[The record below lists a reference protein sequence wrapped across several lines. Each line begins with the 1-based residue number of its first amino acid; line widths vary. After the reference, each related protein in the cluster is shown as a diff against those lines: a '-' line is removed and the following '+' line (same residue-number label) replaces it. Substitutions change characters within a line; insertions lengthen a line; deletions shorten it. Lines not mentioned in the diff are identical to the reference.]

1 MSEEEIRKALEIIK
15 QPITVNC
22 IEYKY
27 FDRENYDK
35 LISVYDNCLWIVNLF
50 EQAKEHI
57 EPIQQENKQLKEVIE
72 EVRELINTP
81 LFSVDLDLM
90 DNDELLYVRAIF
102 FKELLQILDK
112 AKENKND

>member
-1 MSEEEIRKALEIIK
+1 MNEEEIQKALEIIK

-27 FDRENYDK
+27 FDQENYDK

-57 EPIQQENKQLKEVIE
+57 EPIQQENKRLKEVIE
-72 EVRELINTP
+72 EVREYIN
-81 LFSVDLDLM
+81 
-90 DNDELLYVRAIF
+90 NENYKDENICVVNGI
-102 FKELLQILDK
+102 EILQILDK
-112 AKENKND
+112 EKN